1 MFNAPKLT
9 RFGNDEHIQFNKDI
23 LYVCE
28 QSNPDTLNIRSQF
41 DALKAGTEQLET
53 AYLQTQG
60 SELTKKI
67 QAEDE
72 KRDNLI
78 LGIEKISDGNT
89 FHYIIEHAEAAE
101 RILSHIHKYGSSIA
115 RMNYQAE
122 TTALTDLIDFAKNDT
137 KLQAAVTLLGLTEWF
152 TKLEESNIEF
162 NRLYMMRVDEEA
174 GKPKINLK
182 ELRAESISQYRE
194 LTKHLSAHALLS
206 PSELYESTINKFNEL
221 IDKYNAL
228 RR

>member
-9 RFGNDEHIQFNKDI
+9 RFRNDEHIQFNKDI
-23 LYVCE
+23 QYVCE
-28 QSNPDTLNIRSQF
+28 QANPDTLNIKTQF
-41 DALKAGTEQLET
+41 DIMKAGTVKMET
-53 AYLQTQG
+53 AYLQLRG
-60 SELTKKI
+60 SELTKKL
-67 QAEDE
+67 ED
-72 KRDNLI
+72 KDYIRDNFI
-78 LGIEKISDGNT
+78 IGIEKIADAFTHHFNEEYT
-89 FHYIIEHAEAAE
+89 EAGE
-101 RILSHIHKYGSSIA
+101 RVLTHIKKYGRSIA

-137 KLQAAVTLLGLTEWF
+137 KLQAAVTLLGLNEWF

-162 NRLYMMRVDEEA
+162 NRLYMVRVDEEA
-174 GKPKINLK
+174 GKPKLNLK
-182 ELRAESISQYRE
+182 ELRTESIAQYRE
-194 LTKHLSAHALLS
+194 LIKHLSSHAVVS